1 MTTFQKDGI
10 VKQWHGDRPHRQAFT
25 IVELLVVIAIIG
37 MLIALLL
44 PAVQAAR
51 EAARRMQCSNNIRQL
66 ALAMQNHH
74 TMHNRFPALANV
86 KVTDTSSDPN
96 ADWSPIYFLL
106 PFIEQQARFDDINTN
121 TANQVWT
128 AHPSFEPH
136 IATLLCPSD
145 PNSRGKQFA
154 PTNFM
159 VSIGD
164 GMWNANGFR
173 PSIAS
178 RTVFERQ
185 NPKNVGF
192 ITDGTSNTVAISEA
206 IISASPQSR
215 LVKGGVASIAG
226 VDNRDNGGT
235 REKCSFPALTV
246 GADRSVFAIHVNVHF
261 GIDTEP
267 ASGIRGGRFWD
278 GRPRY
283 SAFSTVM
290 PPNSPACQQPVSY
303 DDFNLDNVDVH
314 MLPPQSNHFGGVNVA
329 FFDGSVRFI
338 SNAINHITE
347 GVDYPAQVT
356 DGRSEF
362 GVWGA
367 LGTPRGGENVSYP

>member
-1 MTTFQKDGI
+1 MTTSYRDHAAKRWCR
-10 VKQWHGDRPHRQAFT
+10 KYSHRQGFT

-37 MLIALLL
+37 MLIAILL

-51 EAARRMQCSNNIRQL
+51 EAARRMQCSNNIKQLTL
-66 ALAMQNHH
+66 ALQSHH
-74 TMHNRFPALANV
+74 SMHNRFPALANA
-86 KVTDTSSDPN
+86 KVTDTSRDPN

-106 PFIEQQARFDDINTN
+106 PFFEQQARFDDIN
-121 TANQVWT
+121 ANAANLVWV

-136 IATLLCPSD
+136 MPTLLCPSD
-145 PNSRGKQFA
+145 SNGRGKEYA
-154 PTNFM
+154 PTNYM

-185 NPKNVGF
+185 NPKDAGY
-192 ITDGTSNTVAISEA
+192 ITDGTTNTVAISEA
-206 IISASPQSR
+206 IISEGPASR
-215 LVKGGVASIAG
+215 LVKGGIASVSG
-226 VDNRDNGGT
+226 VDNRDHGGT
-235 REKCSFPALTV
+235 RDKCSLSVLTAS
-246 GADRSVFAIHVNVHF
+246 GNRSVFAIDVNVHY
-261 GIDTEP
+261 GVDTEP

-278 GRPRY
+278 ARPRY

-303 DDFNLDNVDVH
+303 DDFNVDNVDVH
-314 MLPPQSNHFGGVNVA
+314 MLPPQSNHFGGVNVG
-329 FFDGSVRFI
+329 FFDGSGRFVAN
-338 SNAINHITE
+338 SINFITE
-347 GVDYPAQVT
+347 GVELPAQVT
-356 DGRSEF
+356 EGPSEF

-367 LGTPRGGENVSYP
+367 LGTPRGGESVSYP